1 MEQQKEEIKQ
11 AKIQAKLVKAEETKQ
26 AKAEAKAQAKR
37 IKAEAKAEAKLA
49 KAEAK
54 AEKAKQKIIN
64 KGTGAGGANT
74 NKTGKPFEENT
85 NYLHF
90 CTIKTPTLSAVM
102 SEQGGADCAFEIRN
116 GVKQM
121 LDQGFVSHKHG
132 VTKTFEDKTVV
143 IVSQRNLANYAKDKF
158 GIGDIYRC
166 PDEAYIIEY
175 ASGKK
180 VIKILEKKMQNV
192 DGSVETKLLAGPSLK
207 REYELMFG
215 PDFEIQ
221 YGLCV
226 SEFLQ
231 KKITSGTK
239 KYNNLQKI
247 LAENNIP
254 ILFGNDANYFETLE
268 LWIHQ

>member
-1 MEQQKEEIKQ
+1 MEQQKEEIKH
-11 AKIQAKLVKAEETKQ
+11 AKVQAKL
-26 AKAEAKAQAKR
+26 AKAEAKAQAK
-37 IKAEAKAEAKLA
+37 AQAKLA

-54 AEKAKQKIIN
+54 AQAKAQAKLAKAEAKAQAKSEKAKQKIIN

-85 NYLHF
+85 NNL
-90 CTIKTPTLSAVM
+90 
-102 SEQGGADCAFEIRN
+102 
-116 GVKQM
+116 KQM
-121 LDQGFVSHKHG
+121 LDRGFVSHKHG

-158 GIGDIYRC
+158 EIGDIYRC

-268 LWIHQ
+268 LWIQQ

>member
-1 MEQQKEEIKQ
+1 MEQQKQEVKTQAKQ
-11 AKIQAKLVKAEETKQ
+11 ARTE
-26 AKAEAKAQAKR
+26 AKR
-37 IKAEAKAEAKLA
+37 IKAEEANRIKAEAKLA

-54 AEKAKQKIIN
+54 AQTKSEKAKQKIIN

-85 NYLHF
+85 N
-90 CTIKTPTLSAVM
+90 
-102 SEQGGADCAFEIRN
+102 N
-116 GVKQM
+116 VKQM
-121 LDQGFVSHKHG
+121 LDRGFVTHKHG

-158 GIGDIYRC
+158 GINDIYRC

-231 KKITSGTK
+231 KKITSGTI